1 LAHSSVKEDHRLG
14 QKDANSIVLQT
25 AKLTVEVKL
34 KRFWEG
40 EMRKAKQISTK
51 HKHVSVLQTAK
62 ETKKCDLCGK
72 SCLVNHPL
80 AKIALS
86 RSNDFVSLL
95 RAGVVRSS
103 PHLQI

>member
-1 LAHSSVKEDHRLG
+1 M
-14 QKDANSIVLQT
+14 
-25 AKLTVEVKL
+25 EVKL
-34 KRFWEG
+34 KQFWEG